1 MYVLDSIVKN
11 IGTPYTLFF
20 GKNLYSTFMDSYAS
34 VNDSTRRKMEEMLK
48 TWKEPVPGSIDKNPV
63 FPPDVVRPIENAL
76 IKARTSA
83 LHAHQ
88 EQMRTQHQL
97 FGRGGRPV
105 APHRNTPTPPNARP
119 QFNQPQP
126 PHTGIN
132 GHRPESA
139 LGQQAY
145 PQHPVRMPRPASSG
159 ALTDLTDLPYSPP
172 NSQGQHRNRSCR
184 PRPLHLSKPHPLVPM
199 VPLLLNLE

>member
-63 FPPDVVRPIENAL
+63 FSPDVVRPIENAL

-97 FGRGGRPV
+97 FGRGGRQV
-105 APHRNTPTPPNARP
+105 APHRNTPTPPNARQ

-126 PHTGIN
+126 APHAAIN

-139 LGQQAY
+139 LGQPSY
-145 PQHPVRMPRPASSG
+145 PQHPVRNAPTRM
-159 ALTDLTDLPYSPP
+159 
-172 NSQGQHRNRSCR
+172 
-184 PRPLHLSKPHPLVPM
+184 LSRLV
-199 VPLLLNLE
+199 

>member
-97 FGRGGRPV
+97 FGRGGRQV
-105 APHRNTPTPPNARP
+105 APHRNTPTPPNARQ

-126 PHTGIN
+126 PHPGVN

-139 LGQQAY
+139 LGQSAY
-145 PQHPVRMPRPASSG
+145 PQQPVSMSQPACSR
-159 ALTDLTDLPYSPP
+159 ALTDCSSSLLIIL
-172 NSQGQHRNRSCR
+172 GQHRSRSCR
-184 PRPLHLSKPHPLVPM
+184 PRPLRLFSHHHLAPL